1 MTDDNTSGADA
12 AIERVINDDARA
24 SRRGKLGWLSLTIAI
39 LFGLFYA
46 YDLFEAISNVAVLPG
61 DIAAENKVRA
71 AVNLPTHSVPWA
83 ILIADLLIS
92 PVVYALAFLLGRRHT
107 IFVKSVYFFVGL
119 AVVAAVSL
127 TLVALV

>member
-1 MTDDNTSGADA
+1 MTDDATTDA
-12 AIERVINDDARA
+12 AIERVIDDE
-24 SRRGKLGWLSLTIAI
+24 SRVSRSGPLGWLGLTIAI

-61 DIAAENKVRA
+61 DITAENTVRA
-71 AVNLPTHSVPWA
+71 AVGLGAANIPWA

-92 PVVYALAFLLGRRHT
+92 PVVYVAAFLLGRRR
-107 IFVKSVYFFVGL
+107 SVFIKIVCFFVGL
-119 AVVAAVSL
+119 SVVAAVSL

>member
-1 MTDDNTSGADA
+1 MTDDATTDA
-12 AIERVINDDARA
+12 AIERVIDDESRA
-24 SRRGKLGWLSLTIAI
+24 SRSGPLGWLGITIAI

-61 DIAAENKVRA
+61 DIMAENTVRA
-71 AVNLPTHSVPWA
+71 AVGLGAASIPWA

-92 PVVYALAFLLGRRHT
+92 PVVYVAAFLLGRRR
-107 IFVKSVYFFVGL
+107 SVFIKIVCFFVGL
-119 AVVAAVSL
+119 SVVAAVSL